1 MRALQ
6 PLVES
11 SVAKLSE
18 VVATHCYAIK
28 AGVVGD
34 VYTANNVINGYRNCR
49 RLDAALKLFDEMPE
63 RDTASW
69 NTMIAGYVNSRE
81 FFNAWDFFKHMKING
96 VGVDGYT
103 FGSILKGVAANGG
116 IFFGQQVHS
125 DVLKWGYGENV
136 YSGSA
141 LVDMYAKCGRVEYAD
156 RVFLYMPERN
166 SVSWNALI
174 AGYAEIGDRESC
186 FRLLKWMDNEGVGLE
201 DGTFAP
207 VLTLL
212 DDGECYE
219 QTMQLHAKVLKLGL
233 EIQITVLN
241 AMITSYSECGS
252 LKDAKRVFSS
262 ANGYRDLVTW
272 NSMLAAYLQHDHGEL
287 AFKLFMEMGL
297 LGLDSDLYTYT
308 SLISSCSADA
318 EQDQGKSLHG
328 LVIKRGLEKVTA
340 VSNSLISMY
349 LKSNNRGMEDAIKV
363 FDYTEI
369 KDSVSWNSI
378 LTGLSQKGFSEN
390 SLKTFQKMLY
400 HNLEIDHYTLS
411 AALRSCSDLATLQL
425 GKQIHVFT
433 IKSGFETNDYVT
445 SALIFM
451 YSKSGS
457 LEAAWKSFTES
468 PGDSSIIWNS
478 IMFAY
483 AQHGQGKVALDLF
496 FQMIKEN
503 VKLDHI
509 SLVAVLT
516 ACSHIGLVDEG
527 TKFLKSMESTYGIPP
542 RMEHYACAIDLLGRS
557 QRIEEAKELV
567 KEMPF
572 QPDAMVLKT
581 LLGACRKCGDM
592 EMATEVASRLLELE
606 PEEHCT
612 YVLLSDMYGHFEKW
626 DEIAT
631 VKKLMRDR
639 RVKKVPGWSWMEI
652 NNEVH
657 SFNAEDH
664 SHPQCRETY
673 QLLRQLMNE
682 MKLEEKSLDSDFNME
697 YFGDVP
703 CYCPKDTHIQLTAG
717 L

>member
-1 MRALQ
+1 MRPLQ

-11 SVAKLSE
+11 SVANLSK
-18 VVATHCYAIK
+18 VVAAHCHAIK

-34 VYTANNVINGYRNCR
+34 VYTANNIMNGYKNCG
-49 RLDAALKLFDEMPE
+49 RLDVALKLFDEMPE

-81 FFNAWDFFKHMKING
+81 FFNACDFFKHMKING

-125 DVLKWGYGENV
+125 DVVKWGYGENV

-141 LVDMYAKCGRVEYAD
+141 LVDMYAKCGRVEDAD
-156 RVFLYMPERN
+156 RVFQYMPERN

-174 AGYAEIGDRESC
+174 AGYAEIGDHESC
-186 FRLLKWMDNEGVGLE
+186 FQLLKWMDNEGVGLQ
-201 DGTFAP
+201 DGTFVP
-207 VLTLL
+207 LLTLL
-212 DDGECYE
+212 DDSEYYE
-219 QTMQLHAKVLKLGL
+219 LTMQIHAKVLKLGL
-233 EIQITVLN
+233 WIQNTVLN
-241 AMITSYSECGS
+241 AMITSYSGCGS
-252 LKDAKRVFSS
+252 LKDARRVFSS
-262 ANGYRDLVTW
+262 ASGYRDLVTW
-272 NSMLAAYLQHDHGEL
+272 NSMLAAYLQHDRGEL
-287 AFKLFMEMGL
+287 AFKLFWEMEL

-308 SLISSCSADA
+308 SIISACSGDA
-318 EQDQGKSLHG
+318 EQAQGRSLHA

-340 VSNSLISMY
+340 VSNSLSAMY

-363 FDYTEI
+363 FDCTEM

-390 SLKTFQKMLY
+390 SLETFQNMLY
-400 HNLEIDHYTLS
+400 QNLEIDHYTLS

-433 IKSGFETNDYVT
+433 IKSGFEKNDYVT

-457 LEAAWKSFTES
+457 LGDAWKSFTES
-468 PGDSSIIWNS
+468 PGDSSITWNS

-496 FQMIKEN
+496 FQMKKKN

-516 ACSHIGLVDEG
+516 ACSHIGLVEEG
-527 TKFLKSMESTYGIPP
+527 KKFLKSMESAYGIPP
-542 RMEHYACAIDLLGRS
+542 RMEHYACAIDLLGRAG
-557 QRIEEAKELV
+557 RIEEAKELV

-572 QPDAMVLKT
+572 QPDAMVWKT
-581 LLGACRKCGDM
+581 LLGACRKCGDI
-592 EMATEVASRLLELE
+592 EMATEVASHLLELE

-631 VKKLMRDR
+631 VKKLMRER

-664 SHPQCRETY
+664 SHPECQEMY
-673 QLLRQLMNE
+673 QLLRELTNKI
-682 MKLEEKSLDSDFNME
+682 KLEEKSLDLDINIE
-697 YFGDVP
+697 YFGNVP
-703 CYCPKDTHIQLTAG
+703 YYCPKDTHIHLSVG